1 MGCWIQRH
9 RGWAVQVICTLLAAC
24 AASRVDQPL
33 DASSLLRDDLF
44 TPVSRRVSAD
54 DVFSL
59 SEAMRNYL
67 RTTIAEEIR
76 AKGPYRGL
84 FDALYSQGQLKLD
97 YDASVTRN
105 AAQAFDARAG
115 NCLSLVIM
123 TAAFAKELGIEVE
136 YHSVIA
142 TESWTRSAD
151 LYLGSAHVNLVL
163 GRNSADPMTREA
175 HSWRIDF
182 RPPEEIRGYR
192 TRVVREST
200 VVAMYL
206 NNRAVESL
214 VAGAV
219 DEAYW
224 WAREAAVR
232 HPDFLAAYNTLGV
245 IYMRRGHF
253 SQAEGALRYVLDR
266 EPGNLAALSN
276 LAQVLRKTGRASE
289 AEAFARK
296 LKSREPYRPFHFFDL
311 GTAAMERG
319 EYALAREHFTAEIE
333 RDAYHHEFHYWIAM
347 AYLKLGKASQAGR
360 HLRLAIEHSATPG
373 LRDLYTAALHAVV
386 ETNKKAAAAPAAA
399 AR

>member
-1 MGCWIQRH
+1 
-9 RGWAVQVICTLLAAC
+9 VICVLLAAC
-24 AASRVDQPL
+24 ATSHVDQGR

-44 TPVSRRVSAD
+44 APLSHPVSAD
-54 DVFSL
+54 NVFSL
-59 SEAMRNYL
+59 SEAMRSHL
-67 RTTIAEEIR
+67 RTTVAEQIR

-105 AAQAFDARAG
+105 AAEAFDARAG

-123 TAAFAKELGIEVE
+123 TAAFAKELGVEVE

-142 TESWTRSAD
+142 TETWTRRAD
-151 LYLGSAHVNLVL
+151 LYLGSGHVNLVL
-163 GRNSADPMTREA
+163 GRASADPMTREA
-175 HSWRIDF
+175 HGWRIDF

-200 VVAMYL
+200 IVAMYL

-214 VAGAV
+214 VAGAF

-224 WAREAAVR
+224 WAREAAMR

-245 IYMRRGHF
+245 IYMRRGHLT
-253 SQAEGALRYVLDR
+253 QAEGAFRYVLDR
-266 EPGNLAALSN
+266 EPRNLAALSN

-296 LKSREPYRPFHFFDL
+296 LKRREPYRPFHFFDL
-311 GTAAMERG
+311 ATAAMERG
-319 EYALAREHFTAEIE
+319 QYELARDYFAAEID
-333 RDAYHHEFHYWIAM
+333 RDAYHHEFHYWIAV
-347 AYLKLGKASQAGR
+347 AYSKLGQTNRAER
-360 HLRLAIEHSATPG
+360 HLRLAIEHSATPAH
-373 LRDLYTAALHAVV
+373 RDLYTAALHAIV
-386 ETNKKAAAAPAAA
+386 ETNKKAAADPPAAA
-399 AR
+399 R